1 MSAGERK
8 ITIPPEAKY
17 LLAQPSLYT
26 SRKDAGKERE
36 RR

>member
-1 MSAGERK
+1 MLTGERK

-26 SRKDAGKERE
+26 SRKHAGKEGE